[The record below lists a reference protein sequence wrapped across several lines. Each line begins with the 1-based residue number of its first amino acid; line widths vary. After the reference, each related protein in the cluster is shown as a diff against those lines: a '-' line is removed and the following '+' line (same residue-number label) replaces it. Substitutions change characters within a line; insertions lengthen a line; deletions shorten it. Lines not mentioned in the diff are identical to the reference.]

1 VVGLI
6 VLGLVVGAT
15 MGVLG
20 IEEPWTYVVIAVLV
34 IIVVP
39 PVIRYRSRN
48 RS

>member
-1 VVGLI
+1 MVGLI

-15 MGVLG
+15 MGALG
-20 IEEPWTYVVIAVLV
+20 IEAPWTYVVIAALV
-34 IIVVP
+34 IIVLP